1 VSLVDPNDKQFFKR
15 FHLLLGRPDEPESI
29 ATLATQ
35 EQPNPPNEKP
45 EPDDDSK
52 LDPEPGDALEAEPDD
67 DSKLG
72 LGDDLEAEQPDDDSI
87 LRPDDDLEAEPDV
100 DSKLEPGNE
109 LNSASQVSKSAP
121 SVM

>member
-52 LDPEPGDALEAEPDD
+52 LDPEPGDDLEAEPDD

-72 LGDDLEAEQPDDDSI
+72 LGDDLA
-87 LRPDDDLEAEPDV
+87 AEPDD